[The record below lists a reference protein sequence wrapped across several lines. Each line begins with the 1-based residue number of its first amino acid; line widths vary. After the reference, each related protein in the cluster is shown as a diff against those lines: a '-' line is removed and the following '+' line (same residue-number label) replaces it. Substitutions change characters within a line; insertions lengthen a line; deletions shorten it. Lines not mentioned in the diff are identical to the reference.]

1 MQLAVYVM
9 CVCGRYE
16 SSVFIYHLL
25 LCYIS
30 QNVIKRYFPLLEE
43 MLSPEMT
50 FFFPFLCDFAPPL
63 HFYCSFMKRY
73 KCFVC
78 LIDIALRQKKNN
90 QRIKL
95 IATVT
100 QKPVVGACFGAAEP
114 RRVCR
119 SRTSGCR
126 VPAK

>member
-50 FFFPFLCDFAPPL
+50 FFFFPFLCDFAPPL

-78 LIDIALRQKKNN
+78 LIDIALRQKKKQPAN
-90 QRIKL
+90 QIDSNSDTKTGSWRMFWR
-95 IATVT
+95 
-100 QKPVVGACFGAAEP
+100 C
-114 RRVCR
+114 
-119 SRTSGCR
+119 
-126 VPAK
+126 